1 MNFPLGPEE
10 RSSLRRKFQMP
21 QPLVCPTHSQIPVE
35 LKMFYSR
42 YKKPVECHKFILEL
56 FLLC

>member
-56 FLLC
+56 F